1 MTKDEI
7 IRRLLSAFLHD
18 PIDKSYILMQNING
32 RRINHEE
39 HAKEIANWLQA
50 SIEPSK
56 GADRI
61 AAGMERLLLPQGSG
75 KNKALQVTFLDTPE
89 IRHPLSGKPLPC
101 DELKNIPLETILKIV
116 QQTAQELAND
126 DQKKLYLDVWRNYI
140 ARLQSNSPEP
150 LKKYWSVIPAD
161 TRIPDHSIFD
171 HLRTASAC
179 AHVWADGK
187 ELRHDLAFLLFSI
200 GPVQSFIETA
210 RKTQDLWMG
219 SFILSY
225 LIWEGMKIIVQ
236 SYGPDAIIFP
246 DLHQQPLVDYW
257 LFEKH
262 GIGKKPDDRSLTL
275 PTMPNRFLAIL
286 PADAAQILA
295 KQAEERVK
303 HTFNEIGTDAIE
315 KAMALYG
322 LKPKHKPH
330 TADMPRIQ
338 QQLASLLNVYWVV
351 VPWKPLEFT
360 KHADSSIHFDAL
372 APYLDTNRIKEK
384 EQLLSFFAKGKEY
397 PLNIGAIYGELHS
410 FTEHAL
416 AARKK
421 CRDFTQHEEPGR
433 KCSLCGERQALFQQ
447 RNNPSH
453 ETYKDRL
460 QRQILRE
467 NEQLC
472 AVCMTKRMGRQVF
485 QDKFGWKDDV
495 EFPSTSEIA
504 TADFKQHLLENDV
517 NRQAFEKYVNACRTL
532 LGSAIPKVSLMPA
545 IKHDITN
552 IDGDFFIED
561 YLTEKNLKTTLG
573 VEDCQDLL
581 EEKRTA
587 LGELQRGLKDLKKN
601 YAANQSPSSYYAVIM
616 LDGDNMGKWL
626 KGDFAPKIENIFHSK
641 VWNNLPDDYKTS
653 LKELKPKKDM
663 PRRPMSPAIHRAI
676 SGALREYTLTFVRKI
691 VEERHLGKLVYAGG
705 DDVLALVNLRDLI
718 PVMLELRAA
727 FSGHINKEYQVDFT
741 ATPSGFV
748 DMGDS
753 ILTTMGPK
761 ASASMGVA
769 IAYYKT
775 PLSLVLQR
783 AHQMEKKAKTDGGRD
798 AFGISLMKHSG
809 DAGEVIAK
817 WYYFGLDAKHGTL
830 AIVKE
835 LFELFQDEKL
845 SPKFLYTLR
854 TEFDRLADE
863 NGIVNANSELMR
875 YELRRILL
883 HSGKDANSGKKEQKQ
898 IEELSE
904 RLFELF
910 EYLEQR
916 LTPFVSLLGIAKFL
930 AQEVKDYAE
939 N

>member
-1 MTKDEI
+1 MTKFDVY
-7 IRRLLSAFLHD
+7 RRLLSAFLHD
-18 PIDKSYILMQNING
+18 PIDKSYILMQKMNG
-32 RRINHEE
+32 RRINHEQ
-39 HAKEIANWLQA
+39 HAKDIADTLQA
-50 SIEPSK
+50 SVEPIQ
-56 GADRI
+56 GADWI
-61 AAGMERLLLPQGSG
+61 AAGMERLLLPQGAG
-75 KNKALQVTFLDTPE
+75 KNEALQVTFLETPE
-89 IRHPLSGKPLPC
+89 IRHPLSGQTLSC
-101 DELKNIPLETILKIV
+101 DELKGFRLETVMEIV
-116 QQTAQELAND
+116 TQTAHELKDD
-126 DQKKLYLDVWRNYI
+126 DQKRLYLNLWRNYVET
-140 ARLQSNSPEP
+140 LQTHSPEP

-161 TRIPDHSIFD
+161 TRIPDHSISD

-179 AHVWADGK
+179 AHIWSDGK

-219 SFILSY
+219 SFLLSY
-225 LIWEGMKIIVQ
+225 LIWEGMKIVVQ

-286 PADAAQILA
+286 PADVAQTLA
-295 KQAEERVK
+295 KQVEEHVK
-303 HTFNEIGTDAIE
+303 NEFMSIGKQAIQKAIE
-315 KAMALYG
+315 QFG

-330 TADMPRIQ
+330 TTDMPRITE
-338 QQLASLLNVYWVV
+338 QLASLLNVFWVV

-360 KHADSSIHFDAL
+360 RNADSCIHLDAL
-372 APYLDTNRIKEK
+372 APYLETNRIKEK
-384 EQLLSFFAKGKEY
+384 EQLLTFFAKGKEY

-410 FTEHAL
+410 LTEQAL
-416 AARKK
+416 AARKH

-453 ETYKDRL
+453 ERYKDIL
-460 QRQILRE
+460 QGQILRE

-472 AVCMTKRMGRQVF
+472 AICMTKRMGRQVF
-485 QDKFGWKDDV
+485 QEKFRWKDDV
-495 EFPSTSEIA
+495 DFPSTSEIA
-504 TADFKQHLLENDV
+504 TADFKQHLLRNEAS
-517 NRQAFEKYVNACRTL
+517 RQAFEKYVNACRML
-532 LGSAIPKVSLMPA
+532 FGSSIPKVNLLPA
-545 IKHDITN
+545 IKHNVTN

-561 YLTEKNLKTTLG
+561 YLTEKNLKMALHLDDHELSEPQQKNLEALQNQLTTL
-573 VEDCQDLL
+573 Q
-581 EEKRTA
+581 
-587 LGELQRGLKDLKKN
+587 KK
-601 YAANQSPSSYYAVIM
+601 YASDRAPSSYYAVIM
-616 LDGDNMGKWL
+616 LDGDKMGKWL
-626 KGDFAPKIENIFHSK
+626 KGDFAPKIGDIFHSK
-641 VWNNLPDDYKTS
+641 IWKNLPEEYKRNLEAHS
-653 LKELKPKKDM
+653 PS
-663 PRRPMSPAIHRAI
+663 RPISPAIHRAI
-676 SGALREYTLTFVRKI
+676 SCALREYTLTFVREI
-691 VEERHLGKLVYAGG
+691 VEKRYLGKLVYAGG
-705 DDVLALVNLRDLI
+705 DDVLAFVNLHDLI

-741 ATPSGFV
+741 TTPSGFV

-753 ILTTMGPK
+753 ILTTMGPH
-761 ASASMGVA
+761 ASASMGVT

-783 AHQMEKKAKTDGGRD
+783 ARQMEKKAKHDGGRD

-809 DAGEVIAK
+809 DAGEVVAK
-817 WYYFGLDAKHGTL
+817 WYYSDFPAAHGTI
-830 AIVKE
+830 AIVEELIE
-835 LFELFQDEKL
+835 LFREGKL

-854 TEFDRLADE
+854 AEFDRFADE

-883 HSGKDANSGKKEQKQ
+883 HSGKEANSGKQEQKQ

-904 RLFELF
+904 RLFTLF
-910 EYLEQR
+910 EYLGQR
-916 LTPFVSLLGIAKFL
+916 LTPFVSLFGITKFL
-930 AQEVKDYAE
+930 AQEVKDYAK